1 MSQPFIGEIRIF
13 AGNFAPVGWAF
24 CEGQVQAISQN
35 NALFALIGTTY
46 GGDGVQTF
54 NLPDLRGRIPVHQ
67 GTGNGGF
74 TTILGQLAGSES
86 VTLLSQN
93 MPVHTHA
100 MSASSSP
107 GHVADPS
114 SAFVAAD
121 RDFAA
126 FDATVPSVAMA
137 TPAVGLVGGNLPH
150 DNMPPFL
157 CLSFIIS
164 LFGIFPSQN

>member
-13 AGNFAPVGWAF
+13 AGNFAPQGWSF
-24 CEGQVQAISQN
+24 CEGQVQSISQN

-67 GTGNGGF
+67 GTSNVGVSAV
-74 TTILGQLAGSES
+74 LGQLAGTES
-86 VTLLSQN
+86 VTLSSQN
-93 MPVHTHA
+93 MPIHTHA

-126 FDATVPSVAMA
+126 FDGSVPSVAMA
-137 TPAVGLVGGNLPH
+137 ATAIGTAGSSVPH

-157 CLSFIIS
+157 CVSFIIS

>member
-1 MSQPFIGEIRIF
+1 MAQPFIGEIRIF
-13 AGNFAPVGWAF
+13 AGNFAPSGWAF

-35 NALFALIGTTY
+35 DALFALIGTTY

-67 GTGNGGF
+67 GTGNTGV
-74 TTILGQLAGSES
+74 TTVLGQLSGSEG
-86 VTLLSQN
+86 VTLLSQH
-93 MPVHTHA
+93 MPSHTHA
-100 MSASSSP
+100 MLASSSP

-126 FDATVPSVAMA
+126 FDGNIPSVAMA
-137 TPAVGLVGGNLPH
+137 PAAVGLVGGNLPH
-150 DNMPPFL
+150 DNVPPFL

-164 LFGIFPSQN
+164 LFGVFPSQN

>member
-1 MSQPFIGEIRIF
+1 MSEPYIGEIRMF
-13 AGNFAPVGWAF
+13 AGNFAPSGWAL
-24 CEGQVQAISQN
+24 CEGQVQSISQN

-54 NLPDLRGRIPVHQ
+54 NLPDLRGRIPFHVN
-67 GTGNGGF
+67 GTGSP
-74 TTILGQLAGSES
+74 TVIGQRSGSEN
-86 VTLLSQN
+86 VTLTSLQ
-93 MPVHTHA
+93 MPIHTHA
-100 MSASSSP
+100 MLASPSP

-126 FDATVPSVAMA
+126 FDGNAPSVTMA
-137 TPAVGLVGGNLPH
+137 AAIAVTGSSLPH

-157 CLSFIIS
+157 CVGFIIA
-164 LFGIFPSQN
+164 LFGVFPSQN

>member
-13 AGNFAPVGWAF
+13 AGNFAPLNWAF
-24 CEGQVQAISQN
+24 CEGQVQSIAQN

-54 NLPDLRGRIPVHQ
+54 NLPDLRGRIPYHQ
-67 GTGNGGF
+67 GNGPSLI
-74 TTILGQLAGSES
+74 TVLGQLSGSEN
-86 VTLLSQN
+86 VTLTPPQ
-93 MPVHTHA
+93 MPTHTHA
-100 MSASSSP
+100 MLASSSP

-114 SAFVAAD
+114 SASIAAD

-126 FDATVPSVAMA
+126 FDGTVPSVPMA
-137 TPAVGLVGGNLPH
+137 PAVGLVGGNSPH